1 MEKTGSGRTQGDLCG
16 SPREEPEPGTLCLDA
31 LESALSRDTRDFQY
45 RPGQP
50 IYQQG
55 GITISQDGRSR
66 ALDNVFMERLWRSL
80 KYEEVYLKSYR
91 SVPEVIQGI
100 GDYFRFY
107 NHDRLH
113 QWLDYQTPAMVHRK
127 DNASL

>member
-1 MEKTGSGRTQGDLCG
+1 MPEIFNTDQGSQFTNIAFTDRL
-16 SPREEPEPGTLCLDA
+16 LK
-31 LESALSRDTRDFQY
+31 
-45 RPGQP
+45 
-50 IYQQG
+50 G

-66 ALDNVFMERLWRSL
+66 SLDDVFVERLRCSL

-91 SVPEVIQGI
+91 SVPEAIEGI

-113 QWLDYQTPAMVHRK
+113 QWLDY
-127 DNASL
+127 